1 MECGHHAPPY
11 LGEATTPLRTQKTAK
26 KTVPQG
32 DVTNCSTAFV
42 TVPSRHFLSLSHWK
56 STRLGLPA
64 TAHLNRHSPPPPPP
78 PLILIFICFLLF
90 HPTLVLENMRFARA
104 FGVFPQSEFGL
115 TPYLMLFTF
124 SPYLAS
130 RKHTLQKGILGI
142 CDTEVGLTWAVST
155 KVTHGAHPLCV
166 ELAFCGPV
174 FGLFLL

>member
-64 TAHLNRHSPPPPPP
+64 TAHLNRHSPPSPFNSHFY
-78 PLILIFICFLLF
+78 LFL
-90 HPTLVLENMRFARA
+90 A
-104 FGVFPQSEFGL
+104 FSPYPSPGKCAIRKGIWGISSEWIW
-115 TPYLMLFTF
+115 TDPYLMLFTF